1 MDINQLVQ
9 TLNNSPSV
17 KLLKMRSAEFFLA
30 FVTIVFDEQMAI
42 GEEKLQM
49 LLENMLDNQREDI
62 TDEDI
67 TDEDINKE
75 TLSESN
81 EAKAKRLIKEWT
93 DKGLFANYQNEDGE
107 IIYELSS
114 HTSKV
119 IDWVTSLKKEE
130 YIGTESKFKT
140 LFSQLKDLVEFS
152 NEDREKRL
160 ELLRQKKEDIERQ
173 IESLEMGEEIEVYED
188 YQIEPRYNS
197 LNKLAKELLS
207 DFKEVDDNFK
217 EIIKQIYKR
226 QTDNEGKKNIL
237 NYIFDAYA
245 ELKDSQ
251 QGKSFYA
258 FWEFLLSSELQK
270 EWDELTDLLYKTL
283 DKRNID
289 SKDKFLKEMK
299 KHLFDAGEKVS
310 KTNDRMS
317 EKLSLIIRNNGN
329 SDTQA
334 TKQVINDIKKMLL
347 NTAQNKERNNASL
360 SYEVVELNLPLE
372 RQLNLTPKQ
381 EIEYKNVPTEAS
393 LGITEL
399 ERLDKLYNN
408 HQIDRKILRKRI
420 DMILSGN
427 TQTTLA
433 EVIEQNNG
441 IEKGLSELFGYIA
454 ILKEYKTVVS
464 DDRKQEIAFSKDK
477 TITIPEI
484 IITK

>member
-30 FVTIVFDEQMAI
+30 FVTSVFDEQMAI

-67 TDEDINKE
+67 NEE

-454 ILKEYKTVVS
+454 ITCW
-464 DDRKQEIAFSKDK
+464 RN
-477 TITIPEI
+477 
-484 IITK
+484 

>member
-30 FVTIVFDEQMAI
+30 FVTSVFDEQMAI

-49 LLENMLDNQREDI
+49 LLENWLDNQREDI

-67 TDEDINKE
+67 NIE
-75 TLSESN
+75 TLGESN

-93 DKGLFANYQNEDGE
+93 DKGFFANYQNEDGE

-347 NTAQNKERNNASL
+347 NTAQNKERNNTSL
-360 SYEVVELNLPLE
+360 NYEVIELNLPTE

-381 EIEYKNVPTEAS
+381 EVEYNNIPTEAD
-393 LGITEL
+393 LDIYEL
-399 ERLDKLYNN
+399 ERLDKLYNY

-420 DMILSGN
+420 DIILREK
-427 TQTTLA
+427 TLTTLA

-454 ILKEYKTVVS
+454 ILKEYKTIVS
-464 DDRKQEIAFSKDK
+464 DNCTQEIIFSKDK

-484 IITK
+484 IITQ

>member
-30 FVTIVFDEQMAI
+30 FVTSVFDEQMAI

-49 LLENMLDNQREDI
+49 LLENWLDNQREDI

-67 TDEDINKE
+67 NIE
-75 TLSESN
+75 TLGESN

-93 DKGLFANYQNEDGE
+93 DKGFFANYQNEDGE

-140 LFSQLKDLVEFS
+140 LFSQLKELVEFT
-152 NEDREKRL
+152 NEDRNKRL

-173 IESLEMGEEIEVYED
+173 IERLEMGEDVEVYED
-188 YQIEPRYNS
+188 YQIEPRYNT

-217 EIIKQIYKR
+217 EIIKQIYQR

-237 NYIFDAYA
+237 SYIFDAYA

-347 NTAQNKERNNASL
+347 NTAQNKERNNTSL
-360 SYEVVELNLPLE
+360 NYEVIELNLPTE

-381 EIEYKNVPTEAS
+381 EVEYNNIPTEAD
-393 LGITEL
+393 LDIYEL
-399 ERLDKLYNN
+399 ERLDQLYNY

-420 DMILSGN
+420 DIILREK
-427 TQTTLA
+427 TLTTLA

-454 ILKEYKTVVS
+454 ILKEYKTIVS
-464 DDRKQEIAFSKDK
+464 DNCTQEIIFSKDK

-484 IITK
+484 IITQ

>member
-1 MDINQLVQ
+1 
-9 TLNNSPSV
+9 
-17 KLLKMRSAEFFLA
+17 MRSAEFFLA

-49 LLENMLDNQREDI
+49 LLENMLDNQR
-62 TDEDI
+62 EDI

-217 EIIKQIYKR
+217 EIIEQIYKR

>member
-30 FVTIVFDEQMAI
+30 FVTSVFDEQMAI

-49 LLENMLDNQREDI
+49 LLENRLDNQREDI

-67 TDEDINKE
+67 NIE
-75 TLSESN
+75 TLGESN
-81 EAKAKRLIKEWT
+81 ETKAKRLIKEWT

-217 EIIKQIYKR
+217 KIIKQIYKR
-226 QTDNEGKKNIL
+226 QTENEGKKDIL

-347 NTAQNKERNNASL
+347 NTAQNKERNNTSL
-360 SYEVVELNLPLE
+360 NYEVIELNLPTE

-381 EIEYKNVPTEAS
+381 EVEYNNIPTEAD
-393 LGITEL
+393 LDINEL
-399 ERLDKLYNN
+399 ERIDKLYNY
-408 HQIDRKILRKRI
+408 HQIDRRILRKRI
-420 DMILSGN
+420 DIILRDN

-454 ILKEYKTVVS
+454 ILKEYKTIVS
-464 DDRKQEIAFSKDK
+464 DNRTQEIIFSKNK

-484 IITK
+484 IITQ

>member
-30 FVTIVFDEQMAI
+30 FVTSVFDEQMAI

-49 LLENMLDNQREDI
+49 LLENRLDNQREDI

-67 TDEDINKE
+67 NIE
-75 TLSESN
+75 TLGESN
-81 EAKAKRLIKEWT
+81 ETKAKRLIKEWT

-217 EIIKQIYKR
+217 KIIKQIYKR
-226 QTDNEGKKNIL
+226 QTENEGKKDIL

-347 NTAQNKERNNASL
+347 NTAQNKERNNTSL
-360 SYEVVELNLPLE
+360 NYEVIELNLPTE

-381 EIEYKNVPTEAS
+381 EVEYNNIPTEAD
-393 LGITEL
+393 LDINEL
-399 ERLDKLYNN
+399 ERIDKLYNY
-408 HQIDRKILRKRI
+408 HQIDRRILRKRI
-420 DMILSGN
+420 DIILREN

-454 ILKEYKTVVS
+454 ILKEYKTIVS
-464 DDRKQEIAFSKDK
+464 DNRTQEIIFSKNK

-484 IITK
+484 IITQ

>member
-30 FVTIVFDEQMAI
+30 FVTSVFDEQMAI

-49 LLENMLDNQREDI
+49 LLENWLDNQHEDI
-62 TDEDI
+62 I
-67 TDEDINKE
+67 DEDINIE
-75 TLSESN
+75 TLGESN

-107 IIYELSS
+107 IIYELSL

-334 TKQVINDIKKMLL
+334 TKQVINDIKKLLL
-347 NTAQNKERNNASL
+347 NTTQNKERNNASL

-381 EIEYKNVPTEAS
+381 EIEYKNVPSEAS

-399 ERLDKLYNN
+399 ERLDKLYNH

-420 DMILSGN
+420 DIILREN
-427 TQTTLA
+427 TQTTLV
-433 EVIEQNNG
+433 EVIELNNG

>member
-30 FVTIVFDEQMAI
+30 FVTSVFDEQMAI

-49 LLENMLDNQREDI
+49 LLENWLDNQHEDI
-62 TDEDI
+62 I
-67 TDEDINKE
+67 DEDINIE
-75 TLSESN
+75 TLGESN

-334 TKQVINDIKKMLL
+334 TKQVINDIKKLLL
-347 NTAQNKERNNASL
+347 NTTQNKERNNASL

-381 EIEYKNVPTEAS
+381 EIEYKNVPSEAS

-399 ERLDKLYNN
+399 ERLDKLYNH

-420 DMILSGN
+420 DMILRGN
-427 TQTTLA
+427 AQTTLA

-464 DDRKQEIAFSKDK
+464 DNRKQEIVFSKDK

>member
-30 FVTIVFDEQMAI
+30 FVTSVFDEQMAI

-49 LLENMLDNQREDI
+49 LLENWLDNQHEDI
-62 TDEDI
+62 I
-67 TDEDINKE
+67 DEDINIE
-75 TLSESN
+75 TLGESN

-119 IDWVTSLKKEE
+119 IDWITSLKKEE

-173 IESLEMGEEIEVYED
+173 IESLEMGEEIEVYEN

-317 EKLSLIIRNNGN
+317 EKLSLIIRNNGS

-334 TKQVINDIKKMLL
+334 TKQVINDIKKLLL
-347 NTAQNKERNNASL
+347 NTTQNKERNNASL

-381 EIEYKNVPTEAS
+381 EIEYKNVPSEAS

-399 ERLDKLYNN
+399 ERLDKLYNH

-420 DMILSGN
+420 DIILREN

-433 EVIEQNNG
+433 EVIELNNG

>member
-49 LLENMLDNQREDI
+49 LLENMLDNQR
-62 TDEDI
+62 EDI

-173 IESLEMGEEIEVYED
+173 IESLEMGEEIEVYEN

-334 TKQVINDIKKMLL
+334 TKQVINDIKKLLL
-347 NTAQNKERNNASL
+347 NTTQNKERNNASL

-381 EIEYKNVPTEAS
+381 EIEYKNVPSEAN

>member
-1 MDINQLVQ
+1 MDTNLLVQ

-17 KLLKMRSAEFFLA
+17 KLLKMRNAEFFLT
-30 FVTIVFDEQMAI
+30 FVTSVFDEQMAI
-42 GEEKLQM
+42 REERLHM
-49 LLENMLDNQREDI
+49 LLENRLDSQNEQIVDDDVDI
-62 TDEDI
+62 Q
-67 TDEDINKE
+67 
-75 TLSESN
+75 TLAESN
-81 EAKAKRLIKEWT
+81 ETKAKRLIKDWT
-93 DKGLFANYQNEDGE
+93 EKGFFTNYQNEDGE
-107 IIYELSS
+107 IIYEISS

-119 IDWVTSLKKEE
+119 IDWMMSLKKEE

-140 LFSQLKDLVEFS
+140 LFSQLKELVEFS

-160 ELLRQKKEDIERQ
+160 EILKQKKEDIERQ
-173 IESLEMGEEIEVYED
+173 IERLEMGEEIEVYED
-188 YQIEPRYNS
+188 YQIEPRYNN

-237 NYIFDAYA
+237 SYFFDAYA

-283 DKRNID
+283 AERNIA
-289 SKDKFLKEMK
+289 SKDKFLKDIK

-317 EKLSLIIRNNGN
+317 EKLSQIIINNN
-329 SDTQA
+329 SNIQA
-334 TKQVINDIKKMLL
+334 TKQVINDIKKLLL
-347 NTAQNKERNNASL
+347 NTTQNKERNNASL
-360 SYEVVELNLPLE
+360 SYEVVELKLPLE

-381 EIEYKNVPTEAS
+381 EVEYKNVPTEAS

-399 ERLDKLYNN
+399 ERLDKLYNH

-420 DMILSGN
+420 DMILRGN
-427 TQTTLA
+427 AQTTLA

-464 DDRKQEIAFSKDK
+464 DDRKQEIVFSKDK

>member
-30 FVTIVFDEQMAI
+30 FVTSVFDEQMAI

-49 LLENMLDNQREDI
+49 LLENWLDNQHEDI
-62 TDEDI
+62 I
-67 TDEDINKE
+67 DEDINIE
-75 TLSESN
+75 TLGESN

-173 IESLEMGEEIEVYED
+173 IESLEMGEEIEVYEN

-334 TKQVINDIKKMLL
+334 TKQVINDIKKLLL
-347 NTAQNKERNNASL
+347 NTTQNKERNNASL

-393 LGITEL
+393 LDITEL
-399 ERLDKLYNN
+399 ERLDKLYNH

-420 DMILSGN
+420 DIILREN

-433 EVIEQNNG
+433 EVIELNNG

-464 DDRKQEIAFSKDK
+464 DNRKQEIAFSKDK

>member
-30 FVTIVFDEQMAI
+30 FVTSVFDEQMAI

-49 LLENMLDNQREDI
+49 LLENWLDNQHEDI
-62 TDEDI
+62 I
-67 TDEDINKE
+67 DEDINIE
-75 TLSESN
+75 TLGESN

-334 TKQVINDIKKMLL
+334 TKQVINDIKKLLL
-347 NTAQNKERNNASL
+347 NTTQNKERNNASL

-399 ERLDKLYNN
+399 ERLDKLYNH

-420 DMILSGN
+420 DIILREN

-433 EVIEQNNG
+433 EVIELNNG

>member
-30 FVTIVFDEQMAI
+30 FVTSVFDEQMAI

-49 LLENMLDNQREDI
+49 LLENWLDNQHEDI
-62 TDEDI
+62 I
-67 TDEDINKE
+67 DEDINIE
-75 TLSESN
+75 TLGESN

-334 TKQVINDIKKMLL
+334 TKQVINDIKKLLL
-347 NTAQNKERNNASL
+347 NTTQNKERNKASL

-381 EIEYKNVPTEAS
+381 EIEYKNVPSEAS

-399 ERLDKLYNN
+399 ERLDKLYNH

-420 DMILSGN
+420 DIILREN

-433 EVIEQNNG
+433 EVIELNNG

>member
-30 FVTIVFDEQMAI
+30 FVTSVFDEQMAI

-67 TDEDINKE
+67 NEE

>member
-30 FVTIVFDEQMAI
+30 FVTSVFDEQMAI

-49 LLENMLDNQREDI
+49 LLENRLDNQREDI

-67 TDEDINKE
+67 NIE
-75 TLSESN
+75 TLGESN
-81 EAKAKRLIKEWT
+81 ETKAKRLIKEWT

-217 EIIKQIYKR
+217 KIIKQIYKR
-226 QTDNEGKKNIL
+226 QTENEGKKDIL

-347 NTAQNKERNNASL
+347 NTAQNKERNNTSL
-360 SYEVVELNLPLE
+360 NYEVIELKLPTE

-381 EIEYKNVPTEAS
+381 EVEYNNIPTEAD
-393 LGITEL
+393 LDINEL
-399 ERLDKLYNN
+399 ERIDKLYNY
-408 HQIDRKILRKRI
+408 HQIDRRILRKRI
-420 DMILSGN
+420 DIILREN

-433 EVIEQNNG
+433 EVIELNNG

-454 ILKEYKTVVS
+454 ILKEYKTIVS
-464 DDRKQEIAFSKDK
+464 DNRTQEIIFSKNK

-484 IITK
+484 IITQ

>member
-1 MDINQLVQ
+1 MDTNLLVQ

-17 KLLKMRSAEFFLA
+17 KLLKMRNAEFFLT
-30 FVTIVFDEQMAI
+30 FVTSVFDEQMAI
-42 GEEKLQM
+42 REERLHM
-49 LLENMLDNQREDI
+49 LLENRLDSQDEQIVDDDGDI
-62 TDEDI
+62 Q
-67 TDEDINKE
+67 
-75 TLSESN
+75 TLAESN
-81 EAKAKRLIKEWT
+81 ETKAKRLIKDWT
-93 DKGLFANYQNEDGE
+93 EKGFFTNYQNEDGE
-107 IIYELSS
+107 IIYEISS

-119 IDWVTSLKKEE
+119 IDWMMSLKKEE

-140 LFSQLKDLVEFS
+140 LFSQLKELVEFS

-160 ELLRQKKEDIERQ
+160 DILKQKKEDIERQ
-173 IESLEMGEEIEVYED
+173 IERLEMGEEIEVYED
-188 YQIEPRYNS
+188 YQIEPRYNN

-237 NYIFDAYA
+237 SYFFDAYA

-283 DKRNID
+283 AERNIA
-289 SKDKFLKEMK
+289 SKDKFLKDIK

-317 EKLSLIIRNNGN
+317 EKLSQIIINNN
-329 SDTQA
+329 SNIQA
-334 TKQVINDIKKMLL
+334 TKQVINDIKKLLL
-347 NTAQNKERNNASL
+347 NTTQNKERNNASL
-360 SYEVVELNLPLE
+360 SYEVVELKLPLE

-381 EIEYKNVPTEAS
+381 EVEYKNVPTEAT

-399 ERLDKLYNN
+399 ERLDKLYNH

-420 DMILSGN
+420 DMILRGN

-464 DDRKQEIAFSKDK
+464 DDRKQEIVFSKDK

>member
-30 FVTIVFDEQMAI
+30 FVTSVFDEQMAI

-49 LLENMLDNQREDI
+49 LLENMLDNQR
-62 TDEDI
+62 EDI

-408 HQIDRKILRKRI
+408 HQIDRKILCKRI

>member
-49 LLENMLDNQREDI
+49 LLENMLDNQR
-62 TDEDI
+62 EDI

-334 TKQVINDIKKMLL
+334 TKQVINDIKKLLL
-347 NTAQNKERNNASL
+347 NTTQNKERNNASL

-381 EIEYKNVPTEAS
+381 EIEYKNVPSEAN

-399 ERLDKLYNN
+399 ERLDKLYNH

-420 DMILSGN
+420 DIILREN

-433 EVIEQNNG
+433 EVIELNNG

>member
-30 FVTIVFDEQMAI
+30 FVTSVFDEQMAI

-49 LLENMLDNQREDI
+49 LLENWLDNQHEDI
-62 TDEDI
+62 I
-67 TDEDINKE
+67 DEDINIE
-75 TLSESN
+75 TLGESN

-119 IDWVTSLKKEE
+119 IDWITSLKKEE

-317 EKLSLIIRNNGN
+317 EKLSLIIRNNGS

-334 TKQVINDIKKMLL
+334 TKQVINDIKKLLL
-347 NTAQNKERNNASL
+347 NTTQNKERNNASL

-381 EIEYKNVPTEAS
+381 EIEYKNVPSEAS

-399 ERLDKLYNN
+399 ERLDKLYNH

-420 DMILSGN
+420 DIILREN

-433 EVIEQNNG
+433 EVIELNNG

>member
-1 MDINQLVQ
+1 MDTNLLVQ

-17 KLLKMRSAEFFLA
+17 KLLKMRNAEFFLT
-30 FVTIVFDEQMAI
+30 FVTSVFDEQMAI
-42 GEEKLQM
+42 REERLHM
-49 LLENMLDNQREDI
+49 LLENRLDSQNEQIVDDDVDI
-62 TDEDI
+62 Q
-67 TDEDINKE
+67 
-75 TLSESN
+75 TLAESN
-81 EAKAKRLIKEWT
+81 ETKAKRLIKDWT
-93 DKGLFANYQNEDGE
+93 EKGFFTNYQNEDGE
-107 IIYELSS
+107 IIYEISS

-119 IDWVTSLKKEE
+119 IDWIMSLKKEE

-160 ELLRQKKEDIERQ
+160 EILKQKKEDIERQ
-173 IESLEMGEEIEVYED
+173 IERLEMGEEIEVYED
-188 YQIEPRYNS
+188 YQIEPRYNN

-237 NYIFDAYA
+237 SYFFDAYA

-283 DKRNID
+283 AERNIA
-289 SKDKFLKEMK
+289 SKDKFLKDIK

-317 EKLSLIIRNNGN
+317 EKLSQIIINNN
-329 SDTQA
+329 SNIQA
-334 TKQVINDIKKMLL
+334 TKQVINDIKKLLL
-347 NTAQNKERNNASL
+347 NTTQNKERNNASL
-360 SYEVVELNLPLE
+360 SYEVVEIKLPLE

-381 EIEYKNVPTEAS
+381 EVEYKNVPTEAD
-393 LGITEL
+393 LGINEL
-399 ERLDKLYNN
+399 ERLGKLYN
-408 HQIDRKILRKRI
+408 HYQIDRKILRKRI
-420 DMILSGN
+420 DMILRRN

-441 IEKGLSELFGYIA
+441 IDKGLSELFGYIA

>member
-30 FVTIVFDEQMAI
+30 FVTSVFDEQLA

-49 LLENMLDNQREDI
+49 LLENRLDNQREDI

-67 TDEDINKE
+67 NIE
-75 TLSESN
+75 TLGESN
-81 EAKAKRLIKEWT
+81 ETKAKRLIKEWT

-217 EIIKQIYKR
+217 KIIKQIYKR
-226 QTDNEGKKNIL
+226 QTENEGKKDIL

-347 NTAQNKERNNASL
+347 NTAQNKERNNTSL
-360 SYEVVELNLPLE
+360 NYEVIELNLPTE

-381 EIEYKNVPTEAS
+381 EVEYNNIPTEAD
-393 LGITEL
+393 LDINEL
-399 ERLDKLYNN
+399 ERIDKLYNY
-408 HQIDRKILRKRI
+408 HQIDRRILRKRI
-420 DMILSGN
+420 DIILREN

-454 ILKEYKTVVS
+454 ILKEYKTIVS
-464 DDRKQEIAFSKDK
+464 DNRTQEIIFSKNK

-484 IITK
+484 IITQ

>member
-30 FVTIVFDEQMAI
+30 FVTSVFDEQMAI

-67 TDEDINKE
+67 NEE

-226 QTDNEGKKNIL
+226 QTDNKGKKNIL
-237 NYIFDAYA
+237 SYIFDAYA

-270 EWDELTDLLYKTL
+270 EWDELTDLLYNTL

-289 SKDKFLKEMK
+289 SKDMFLKDIK

-317 EKLSLIIRNNGN
+317 EKLSQIIINNN
-329 SDTQA
+329 SNIQA
-334 TKQVINDIKKMLL
+334 TKQVINDIKKLLL
-347 NTAQNKERNNASL
+347 NTTQNKERNNASL
-360 SYEVVELNLPLE
+360 SYEVVEIKLPLE

-381 EIEYKNVPTEAS
+381 EVEYKNVPTETD
-393 LGITEL
+393 LGINEL
-399 ERLDKLYNN
+399 ERLGKLFN
-408 HQIDRKILRKRI
+408 HYQIDRKILRKRI
-420 DMILSGN
+420 DMILRRS

-441 IEKGLSELFGYIA
+441 IDKGLSELFGYIA

>member
-30 FVTIVFDEQMAI
+30 FVTSVFDEQMAI

-49 LLENMLDNQREDI
+49 LLENRLDNQREDI

-67 TDEDINKE
+67 NIE
-75 TLSESN
+75 TLGESN
-81 EAKAKRLIKEWT
+81 ETKAKRLIKEWT

-140 LFSQLKDLVEFS
+140 LFSQLKDLEEFS

-217 EIIKQIYKR
+217 KIIKQIYKR
-226 QTDNEGKKNIL
+226 QTENEGKKDIL

-347 NTAQNKERNNASL
+347 NTAQNKERNNTSL
-360 SYEVVELNLPLE
+360 NYEVIELNLPTE

-381 EIEYKNVPTEAS
+381 EVEYNNIPTEAD
-393 LGITEL
+393 LDINEL
-399 ERLDKLYNN
+399 ERLDKLYNY
-408 HQIDRKILRKRI
+408 HQIDRRILRKRI
-420 DMILSGN
+420 DIILREN

-454 ILKEYKTVVS
+454 ILKEYKTIVS
-464 DDRKQEIAFSKDK
+464 DNRTQEIIFSKNK

>member
-30 FVTIVFDEQMAI
+30 FVTSVFDEQLAI

-49 LLENMLDNQREDI
+49 LLENRLDNQREDI

-67 TDEDINKE
+67 NIE
-75 TLSESN
+75 TLGESN
-81 EAKAKRLIKEWT
+81 ETKAKRLIKEWT

-217 EIIKQIYKR
+217 KIIKQIYKR
-226 QTDNEGKKNIL
+226 QTENEGKKDIL

-347 NTAQNKERNNASL
+347 NTAQNKERNNTSL
-360 SYEVVELNLPLE
+360 NYEVIELNLPTE

-381 EIEYKNVPTEAS
+381 EVEYNNIPTEAD
-393 LGITEL
+393 LDINEL
-399 ERLDKLYNN
+399 ERIDKLYNY
-408 HQIDRKILRKRI
+408 HQIDRRILRKRI
-420 DMILSGN
+420 DIILREN

-454 ILKEYKTVVS
+454 ILKEYKSIVPDNRT
-464 DDRKQEIAFSKDK
+464 QEIIFSKNK

-484 IITK
+484 IITQ

>member
-30 FVTIVFDEQMAI
+30 FVTSVFDEQMAI

-49 LLENMLDNQREDI
+49 LLENWLDNQHEDI
-62 TDEDI
+62 I
-67 TDEDINKE
+67 DEDINIE
-75 TLSESN
+75 TLGESN

-283 DKRNID
+283 DKRNIG

-334 TKQVINDIKKMLL
+334 TKQVINDIKKLLL
-347 NTAQNKERNNASL
+347 NTTQNKERNNASL

-381 EIEYKNVPTEAS
+381 EIEYKNVPSEAS

-399 ERLDKLYNN
+399 ERLDKLYNH

-420 DMILSGN
+420 DIILREN

-433 EVIEQNNG
+433 EVIELNNG

>member
-30 FVTIVFDEQMAI
+30 FVTSVFDEQMAI

-49 LLENMLDNQREDI
+49 LLENRLDNQREDI

-67 TDEDINKE
+67 NIE
-75 TLSESN
+75 TLGESN
-81 EAKAKRLIKEWT
+81 ETKAKRLIKEWT

-217 EIIKQIYKR
+217 KIIKQIYKR
-226 QTDNEGKKNIL
+226 QTENEGKKDIL

-347 NTAQNKERNNASL
+347 NTAQNKERNNTSL
-360 SYEVVELNLPLE
+360 NYEVIELNLPTE

-381 EIEYKNVPTEAS
+381 EVEYNNIPTEAD
-393 LGITEL
+393 LDINEL
-399 ERLDKLYNN
+399 ERIDKLYNY
-408 HQIDRKILRKRI
+408 HQIDRRILRK
-420 DMILSGN
+420 
-427 TQTTLA
+427 
-433 EVIEQNNG
+433 
-441 IEKGLSELFGYIA
+441 
-454 ILKEYKTVVS
+454 
-464 DDRKQEIAFSKDK
+464 
-477 TITIPEI
+477 P
-484 IITK
+484 

>member
-30 FVTIVFDEQMAI
+30 FVTSVFDEQMAI

-49 LLENMLDNQREDI
+49 LLENWLDNQHEDI
-62 TDEDI
+62 I
-67 TDEDINKE
+67 DEDINIE
-75 TLSESN
+75 TLGESN

-334 TKQVINDIKKMLL
+334 TKQVINDIKKLLL
-347 NTAQNKERNNASL
+347 NTTQKKERNNASL

-399 ERLDKLYNN
+399 ERLDKLYNH

-420 DMILSGN
+420 DIILREN

-433 EVIEQNNG
+433 EVIELNNG

>member
-17 KLLKMRSAEFFLA
+17 KLLKMRSAEFFLS
-30 FVTIVFDEQMAI
+30 FVTSVFDEQMAI

-49 LLENMLDNQREDI
+49 LLENRLDNQREDI

-67 TDEDINKE
+67 NIE
-75 TLSESN
+75 TLGESN
-81 EAKAKRLIKEWT
+81 ETKAKRLIKEWT

-217 EIIKQIYKR
+217 KIIKQIYKR
-226 QTDNEGKKNIL
+226 QTENEGKKDIL

-347 NTAQNKERNNASL
+347 NTAQNKERNNTSL
-360 SYEVVELNLPLE
+360 NYEVIELNLPTE

-381 EIEYKNVPTEAS
+381 EVEYNNIPTEAD
-393 LGITEL
+393 LDINEL
-399 ERLDKLYNN
+399 ERLDKLYNY
-408 HQIDRKILRKRI
+408 HQIDRRILRKRI
-420 DMILSGN
+420 DIILREN

-454 ILKEYKTVVS
+454 ILKEYKTIVS
-464 DDRKQEIAFSKDK
+464 DNRTQEIIFSKNK